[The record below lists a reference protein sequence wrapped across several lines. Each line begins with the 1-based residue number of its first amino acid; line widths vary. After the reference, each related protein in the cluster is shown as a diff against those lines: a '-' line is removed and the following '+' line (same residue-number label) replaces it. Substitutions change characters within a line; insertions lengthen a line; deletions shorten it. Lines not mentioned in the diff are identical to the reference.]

1 MVGGLIIFLMLIILW
16 PKTLLM
22 IPLDWSNCL
31 EPIEIIAQRKP
42 IVEVALSMSKYLLV
56 PGAIQ

>member
-1 MVGGLIIFLMLIILW
+1 
-16 PKTLLM
+16 M